1 MNVVIS
7 EGFRRDLQSL
17 SKENRRHA
25 WDAIDK
31 LIESPNI
38 HAGGLQVKKM
48 KSFDVYEIRATQDLR
63 ILARRDGE
71 DFCCV
76 RVGAH
81 DKTLKAGAEGR
92 LGAVPDV
99 GRLRSLAAETESAIV
114 AAGAVQGG
122 TSGMGTDSG
131 PLGLFSDAELHARFG
146 VPTEWIPAVRSLRT
160 EEQFASQELEN
171 VLSETAWYELATF
184 FPPTPVVS
192 TGAAPTYRVPTIDVA
207 RAFADGTIEELEFNL
222 PASSWAVV
230 ERSRRGP
237 LFVRGGPGSGKSLLG
252 LYRALHALNRPP
264 TLDRPTPRVLY
275 ATFTRA
281 LAEDTRE
288 KVVLLRGGVPD
299 GLEISTV
306 DRLVERYAPEK
317 RTTIYDEPTIAAAW
331 HDACLAADP
340 GHRFDE
346 KFVRAEVED
355 VIIARGLRNVEA
367 YLSVSRT
374 GRARRLGQGDRRAI
388 WAIFVS
394 WEALLAARG
403 SRTLGLARIAAL
415 DAASALA
422 DDDRYDLVVVDEVQ
436 DLTTTALG
444 LAIGLARGTDSGRDV
459 TLIGD
464 GGQSIYR
471 AGFKWADVGIRLGG
485 GNVVTLA
492 TCERS
497 SPEIMR
503 FAAAL
508 SGRQPEEQDEDTS
521 APRSGNERP
530 AQRPRVRRYF
540 ADREDQR
547 AWLISDLRS
556 RLTEIAPRRIAV
568 IARTR
573 AELDRVR
580 EALTTAKIPCIDYG
594 DAAFHRRDAVR
605 CITAHSAKG
614 LEFGDVYVIGAD
626 DGSFPLAYADASDD
640 ERAEKVGIDARLLYV
655 AVTRARERITILC
668 GSRPSPFLT
677 PALGFANVS
686 DA

>member
-1 MNVVIS
+1 
-7 EGFRRDLQSL
+7 
-17 SKENRRHA
+17 
-25 WDAIDK
+25 
-31 LIESPNI
+31 
-38 HAGGLQVKKM
+38 
-48 KSFDVYEIRATQDLR
+48 
-63 ILARRDGE
+63 
-71 DFCCV
+71 
-76 RVGAH
+76 
-81 DKTLKAGAEGR
+81 
-92 LGAVPDV
+92 
-99 GRLRSLAAETESAIV
+99 
-114 AAGAVQGG
+114 
-122 TSGMGTDSG
+122 
-131 PLGLFSDAELHARFG
+131 
-146 VPTEWIPAVRSLRT
+146 
-160 EEQFASQELEN
+160 
-171 VLSETAWYELATF
+171 
-184 FPPTPVVS
+184 
-192 TGAAPTYRVPTIDVA
+192 
-207 RAFADGTIEELEFNL
+207 
-222 PASSWAVV
+222 
-230 ERSRRGP
+230 
-237 LFVRGGPGSGKSLLG
+237 
-252 LYRALHALNRPP
+252 
-264 TLDRPTPRVLY
+264 
-275 ATFTRA
+275 
-281 LAEDTRE
+281 
-288 KVVLLRGGVPD
+288 
-299 GLEISTV
+299 
-306 DRLVERYAPEK
+306 
-317 RTTIYDEPTIAAAW
+317 
-331 HDACLAADP
+331 
-340 GHRFDE
+340 
-346 KFVRAEVED
+346 
-355 VIIARGLRNVEA
+355 
-367 YLSVSRT
+367 
-374 GRARRLGQGDRRAI
+374 
-388 WAIFVS
+388 
-394 WEALLAARG
+394 
-403 SRTLGLARIAAL
+403 
-415 DAASALA
+415 
-422 DDDRYDLVVVDEVQ
+422 
-436 DLTTTALG
+436 